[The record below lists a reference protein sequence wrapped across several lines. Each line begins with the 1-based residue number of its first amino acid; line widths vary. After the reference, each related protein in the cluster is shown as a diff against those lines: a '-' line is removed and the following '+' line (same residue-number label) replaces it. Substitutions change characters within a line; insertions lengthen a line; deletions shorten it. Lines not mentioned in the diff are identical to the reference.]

1 MKVLRITYKDR
12 LGGKSKS
19 LSLKSPIAD
28 LTKEKVEEVASYL
41 LENKIF
47 QFMNEGDFQL
57 RRAAVVETTT
67 DELLL
72 NNVVVEPR
80 TPTEVI

>member
-28 LTKEKVEEVASYL
+28 FPQGKIKM
-41 LENKIF
+41 LEYS
-47 QFMNEGDFQL
+47 
-57 RRAAVVETTT
+57 
-67 DELLL
+67 
-72 NNVVVEPR
+72 
-80 TPTEVI
+80 

>member
-1 MKVLRITYKDR
+1 MKVLRITYKNR

-19 LSLKSPIAD
+19 LSLKSPIAE
-28 LTKEKVEEVASYL
+28 LTKEKVEEVAAFL

-47 QFMNEGDFQL
+47 QFMHEGDYKL

-72 NNVVVEPR
+72 NNR
-80 TPTEVI
+80 HH